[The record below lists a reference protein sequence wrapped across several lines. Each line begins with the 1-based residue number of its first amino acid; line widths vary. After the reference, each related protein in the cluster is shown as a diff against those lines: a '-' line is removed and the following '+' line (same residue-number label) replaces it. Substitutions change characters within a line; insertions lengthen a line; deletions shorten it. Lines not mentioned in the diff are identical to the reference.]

1 MVVERGVISRDKQ
14 SSSAWSQVSIL
25 RKLITSWSLLVPLL
39 GAGDLGFYIAS
50 PILRVD
56 SVGLQDMEMTH
67 YDSMFGMMK
76 DVSNGLWYTGFFLLQ

>member
-1 MVVERGVISRDKQ
+1 MS
-14 SSSAWSQVSIL
+14 
-25 RKLITSWSLLVPLL
+25 LL

-50 PILRVD
+50 PILRGD

-76 DVSNGLWYTGFFLLQ
+76 DVSTGLWDTGFFLLQ